1 MSLFVGFWKDLEEV
15 LSSGV
20 VGGSPESLNE
30 RTMQS
35 NQEFSLFRAVRAAIG
50 VEQQDMDCVDVSFWE
65 WREMRALLL
74 QAWGAL
80 DAVATRRSGRREQA
94 LVWVRQPEQSGL
106 DLSEFVGEAR
116 SGEPSLGS
124 LGVHR
129 RPEAL
134 LMVNTGKIDAAIC
147 STIAVVVSSSECP
160 YGEILHKMLLMGGTD
175 EELLAFLDSE
185 VDRIGADR
193 GSCHT
198 SAIPR
203 ELVRAKQKVRDQMG
217 LSFASS
223 FVEFLETLD
232 SASNLTNVTDEALL
246 MRLLRIAPEENQSI
260 SQKVASLSL
269 SSR

>member
-1 MSLFVGFWKDLEEV
+1 MGFWDDLEVV
-15 LSSGV
+15 LAEATTTQIASSLAEGAEQAD
-20 VGGSPESLNE
+20 SRP
-30 RTMQS
+30 
-35 NQEFSLFRAVRAAIG
+35 SLFRSVRAAIG
-50 VEQQDMDCVDVSFWE
+50 VEQQDMDCADVSFWE

-74 QAWGAL
+74 RAWGAL

-106 DLSEFVGEAR
+106 DLSEFVREAR

-124 LGVHR
+124 LRVHR

-134 LMVNTGKIDAAIC
+134 LMVNIGKIDAAIC

-160 YGEILHKMLLMGGTD
+160 YGEILHKMLQMGGTD
-175 EELLAFLDSE
+175 EELLTFLDSE
-185 VDRIGADR
+185 VDRNGADR
-193 GSCHT
+193 GSCHA

-203 ELVRAKQKVRDQMG
+203 ELVRAKQNVRDQMG
-217 LSFASS
+217 FSFASS

-232 SASNLTNVTDEALL
+232 SANNLTNVTDEALL
-246 MRLLRIAPEENQSI
+246 MRLLRIAPEENQAI
-260 SQKVASLSL
+260 SRKVARLSL